1 MDTDGHDWTLRMDRR
16 VRFEGRLRMNSAL
29 HVGGGTGA
37 ARADATVLRHAD
49 GRPFIPGSSLKGA
62 LRSHLERLS
71 QAPGLADAG
80 VGSCL
85 LYPDRQE
92 ESTAPGCPT
101 PGWVDAGKDATA
113 AEEEQFEALCHT
125 CTLFGSPILAGKV
138 RIPDLDVVEESYGG
152 GVEVRDGVGI
162 DRDRGQAVD
171 GVKFDYEVV
180 PSDTAF
186 HFSIAVE
193 NPDTV
198 ELGLL
203 AAGVRELQSGNL
215 PLGGK
220 TTRGL
225 GACVLEDLSLYDAD
239 LSSAAGLSNY
249 LTSRGDETPTE
260 VNDPASFL
268 DDCIEALLTGEG
280 G

>member
-16 VRFEGRLRMNSAL
+16 VRFEGQLRMNSAL
-29 HVGGGTGA
+29 HVGSGSEA
-37 ARADATVLRHAD
+37 SHADATVLRHAD

-71 QAPGLADAG
+71 QSPALADVG
-80 VGSCL
+80 VESCL
-85 LYPDRQE
+85 LYPDHPQE
-92 ESTAPGCPT
+92 TTAPNCPT
-101 PGWVDAGKDATA
+101 PGWVDAGKDATS

-138 RIPDLDVVEESYGG
+138 RIPDLDVVERSFGG
-152 GVEVRDGVGI
+152 EGEVRDGVGI

-193 NPDTV
+193 NPDVV

-203 AAGVRELQSGNL
+203 AAGVRELQRGNL

-225 GACVLEDLSLYDAD
+225 GACTLEDLSLYDAD
-239 LSSAAGLSNY
+239 LSSASGLSDY
-249 LTSRGDETPTE
+249 LTSRGDEKATE
-260 VNDPASFL
+260 VDDPASFL
-268 DDCIEALLTGEG
+268 DDCIEALLTGEEG
-280 G
+280 